1 MADKIVEVPNI
12 GPVAF
17 PSTMSDE
24 QIIQAIQNLSAPA
37 AMMDTQADDSFFGM
51 SLPKTQDLT
60 RQAGLSVRPMVQSVL
75 TAGGMLPLVVD
86 PAVNLYNLA
95 TGSTLPTMPQA
106 VPSTLSAM
114 GFPEPATPQE
124 RHVQNISPAGTRFG
138 GAADL

>member
-51 SLPKTQDLT
+51 SLPKTSELT
-60 RQAGLSVRPMVQSVL
+60 RQAGLSVRPMAQSVL

-86 PAVNLYNLA
+86 PAIANIIAYNLA
-95 TGSTLPTMPQA
+95 DSIDAVAMTALRGGTNVIYAGSTA
-106 VPSTLSAM
+106 YFD
-114 GFPEPATPQE
+114 G
-124 RHVQNISPAGTRFG
+124 
-138 GAADL
+138 